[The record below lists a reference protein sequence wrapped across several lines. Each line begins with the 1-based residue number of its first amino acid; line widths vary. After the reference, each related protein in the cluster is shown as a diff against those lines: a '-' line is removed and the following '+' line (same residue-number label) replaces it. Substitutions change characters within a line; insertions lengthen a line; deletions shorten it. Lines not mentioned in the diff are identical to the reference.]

1 MGLDDTKNFYEP
13 SFCLPALAG
22 MTDKSQLMLWEEIRL
37 AFKNLIYVI
46 TSESVCS
53 QNHVPCVFPVQS
65 HYEQFFCEWLL

>member
-53 QNHVPCVFPVQS
+53 QMKSCSLCVS
-65 HYEQFFCEWLL
+65 SAESL